1 MKIAPHGSTW
11 HLFQD
16 GTVDYAAFVRWLMT
30 SETWRL
36 RAKFAN
42 KQTLRFM
49 SDQVFGYG
57 WNRVCTVLIYWYF
70 IYIYNIYI
78 MYTVYSIPYIICMYS
93 LDICTYVDTWL
104 YMYTYIECGK
114 TVLAHG
120 FSWRSVWR
128 CLGEVHPVTYR
139 RWGELCLSGFT
150 ISRSMLGAST
160 SMRRWTPSDKEVA
173 QCGGD
178 SFGGHLSHCACFR
191 WIAIV
196 WLS

>member
-1 MKIAPHGSTW
+1 MMWYLDTLCSLWNPRWKVPSWIQVAHNITEPVYNWEWMSKVIYVVKIAPHGSTW

-70 IYIYNIYI
+70 IYIYIIYI

-104 YMYTYIECGK
+104 YICI
-114 TVLAHG
+114 H
-120 FSWRSVWR
+120 
-128 CLGEVHPVTYR
+128 
-139 RWGELCLSGFT
+139 
-150 ISRSMLGAST
+150 I
-160 SMRRWTPSDKEVA
+160 
-173 QCGGD
+173 
-178 SFGGHLSHCACFR
+178 
-191 WIAIV
+191 
-196 WLS
+196 